1 MSRGSRMAEHPRVLV
16 DAARLQAVEQWRG
29 IGVSPRDVDWMAREL
44 VEDQDQMAEMDVL
57 AR

>member
-1 MSRGSRMAEHPRVLV
+1 MSRGSRMTEHPRVLV
-16 DAARLQAVEQWRG
+16 EAARLQAVEERRG
-29 IGVSPRDVDWMAREL
+29 TGVSAREMERIAREL